1 MTKAPPGNGPSTVT
15 EEIQHLFAVLTDAES
30 YWSERVSEVAPAH
43 AAGARNLA
51 HYWAVRQL
59 DLRDLQA
66 RLAERGLSSLGRS
79 EPHVR
84 ASLEAIASAAAA
96 LAGTDARER
105 PSRDDF
111 TTGPRSLTSN
121 CTALLGPEP
130 RRRRTRI
137 MVTLPTEA
145 AHDPTLTGA
154 LVRAGMDLARIN
166 CAHDGPA
173 EWAAMAG
180 HVRTAA
186 GEAGRPC
193 LIAMDLAGPK
203 LRTGPLADGP
213 RVVKLRPRRDEL
225 GRPTTR
231 AWCWLTTAATPP
243 PRPDA
248 KPIPFHP
255 KGFGV
260 LRPGQN
266 LIFRDTRGA
275 HRRLVVASAS
285 PAGVLASTHQTA
297 YLATGTVL
305 RARDG
310 VEAEVGA
317 LPPVEQFLT
326 LYEGDLLTLTRDCTP
341 AEVQRPPRIG
351 CTLPAVFAAAAP
363 GDPVLFDDGR
373 IGGTVV
379 NTGEDAL
386 TVRITSA
393 RDGGSRLRAG
403 KGINLPQTALP
414 VPALTEADRASL
426 PFVRTHADLVE
437 LSFVRTAGD
446 VEDLLAELG
455 GQDGLGVI
463 LKIETRQAF
472 ENLPELLLT
481 AMRRP
486 RTGVMIARGDLAV
499 ECGYERLAE
508 LQEEILWLCEAAHLP
523 VIWATQVL
531 DQLARTGRPSRAEIT
546 DAAMGA
552 GAECV
557 MLNKGP
563 HIVDAVLTLDD
574 ILRRMADHHYKK
586 TALLRP
592 LRSWRPPE

>member
-1 MTKAPPGNGPSTVT
+1 MTKAPFAHESSLVA
-15 EEIQHLFAVLTDAES
+15 EEIQHLFAVLADAES
-30 YWSERVSEVAPAH
+30 YWSARISEVAPVH

-59 DLRDLQA
+59 DLRDLQT
-66 RLAERGLSSLGRS
+66 RLAEHGLSSLGRS

-84 ASLEAIASAAAA
+84 ASLEAISSAAAA
-96 LAGTDARER
+96 LAGDPQER
-105 PSRDDF
+105 PSRNDF
-111 TTGPRSLTSN
+111 TSGPRSLNSN

-130 RRRRTRI
+130 AQRRTRV

-145 AHDPTLTGA
+145 AHDPTLARA

-173 EWAAMAG
+173 EWEAMAG
-180 HVRTAA
+180 HVRAA
-186 GEAGRPC
+186 ASAAGRPC

-213 RVVKLRPRRDEL
+213 RVVKLRPRRDDL
-225 GRPTTR
+225 GRPTAR
-231 AWCWLTTAATPP
+231 AWCWLTTAGTAP

-248 KPIPFHP
+248 KSIPVRST
-255 KGFGV
+255 GFGAV
-260 LRPGQN
+260 RPGQR
-266 LIFRDTRGA
+266 LRFRDARGA
-275 HRRLVVASAS
+275 QRALVVASAS
-285 PAGVLASTHQTA
+285 PAGVLASTRHTA

-305 RARDG
+305 RAEDG
-310 VEAEVGA
+310 TETEVGV
-317 LPPVEQFLT
+317 LPPIEQFLT

-341 AEVQRPPRIG
+341 VAVQRPPRIG
-351 CTLPAVFAAAAP
+351 CTLPAVFDAARP
-363 GDPVLFDDGR
+363 GDPVLFDDGK
-373 IGGTVV
+373 IGGIVV
-379 NTGEDAL
+379 GTGEDTL

-403 KGINLPQTALP
+403 KGVNLPETELP
-414 VPALTEADRASL
+414 VPALTEADRACL
-426 PFVRTHADLVE
+426 PFVRAHADLVQ
-437 LSFVRTAGD
+437 LSFVRTAAD

-455 GQDGLGVI
+455 GRDDPGVI

-472 ENLPELLLT
+472 ENLPELLLV

-486 RTGVMIARGDLAV
+486 RAGVMIARGDLAV

-546 DAAMGA
+546 DAAMGVR
-552 GAECV
+552 AECV

-563 HIVDAVLTLDD
+563 HIVEAVVTLDD
-574 ILRRMADHHYKK
+574 ILRRMAGHHYKK

-592 LRSWRPPE
+592 LRSWQPPA